1 MMTIWNCVY
10 QREESSMNERI
21 YIIRKERVFKTIRG
35 WENLMFGAEQ
45 GRKDIR
51 KNYHGYI
58 RGHLYEE
65 LI

>member
-1 MMTIWNCVY
+1 
-10 QREESSMNERI
+10 MNERI
-21 YIIRKERVFKTIRG
+21 YIIRKKRVCKTIRG